1 MLGWFGPQREAARSS
16 LVSGTLDHERAER
29 ETGFKPRAPQSCDSA
44 AGRDLNKEAGVLSS
58 PLSGTDP
65 ALQAAGAVGLAQGA
79 KRQPLAGSL
88 QGQGVEAAPLHAG
101 LQVFH
106 HPHC

>member
-1 MLGWFGPQREAARSS
+1 MLGWFGAAHLALALWTTSVLKGKLASS
-16 LVSGTLDHERAER
+16 PV
-29 ETGFKPRAPQSCDSA
+29 PRKAVTA

-65 ALQAAGAVGLAQGA
+65 ALRAAGAVGLAQGA
-79 KRQPLAGSL
+79 KKQPLAGSL

-101 LQVFH
+101 LQVFQ
-106 HPHC
+106 HPH